1 MEEIEKLKKAL
12 KEVYDTA
19 QSTSAYEP
27 NDLHT
32 IEYLRKEAERLE
44 NAVAAISNICEAV
57 YPLFKNAG

>member
-1 MEEIEKLKKAL
+1 MDEVEKLKKAL

-19 QSTSAYEP
+19 QSTPAYKP

-44 NAVAAISNICEAV
+44 NAVSAISNICESV